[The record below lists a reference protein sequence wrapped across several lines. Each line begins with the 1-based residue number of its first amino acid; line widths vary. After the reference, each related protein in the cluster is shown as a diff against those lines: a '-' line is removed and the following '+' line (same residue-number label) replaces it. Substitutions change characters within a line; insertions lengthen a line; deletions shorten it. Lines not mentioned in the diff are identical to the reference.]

1 MTPPNVSLVL
11 IMVCFWI
18 TLWLVYRFLIRPVGA
33 TLDERS
39 RRIDSAQQ
47 EWTARNEDFTRAVAD
62 VEERV
67 LTAAKSA
74 AAVRADARQS
84 ATEQRQEALE
94 EVHRQADGRL
104 ASVLESLESDAEAAR
119 AELRRRAAD
128 LARLLAGRLLGREM
142 GS

>member
-11 IMVCFWI
+11 VMVCFWI

-33 TLDERS
+33 TLDERG
-39 RRIDSAQQ
+39 RRISSAQQ
-47 EWTARNEDFTRAVAD
+47 EWTARNEDFSRAVAE

-67 LTAAKSA
+67 QDAAKNS
-74 AAVRADARQS
+74 AAVRAEARQR
-84 ATEQRQEALE
+84 AMEKRQEALE
-94 EVHRQADGRL
+94 EARKQADSRL
-104 ASVLESLESDAEAAR
+104 AGVLETLESDADAAR
-119 AELRRRAAD
+119 AELRRRAGE

>member
-33 TLDERS
+33 TLDERG
-39 RRIDSAQQ
+39 RRIASAQQ
-47 EWTARNEDFTRAVAD
+47 EWTARNEDFSRAVAE
-62 VEERV
+62 VEESV
-67 LTAAKSA
+67 QNAAKNA
-74 AAVRADARQS
+74 AAVRAEARQQ
-84 ATEQRQEALE
+84 AMDRRQEALE
-94 EVHRQADGRL
+94 GVRGQADARL
-104 ASVLESLESDAEAAR
+104 TSVLETLESDADAAR
-119 AELRRRAAD
+119 AELRRRAGE